1 MSQLYTPS
9 NAPIAFDNTPAP
21 SITGM
26 VPPTSG
32 GGDKT
37 PLLKCAAPVFT
48 AIHGTAEERMGL
60 DFIDVVIMGY
70 QVDGKSTRSLFVPGT
85 KFPICT
91 SANGDLPDPNSA
103 NPQAQ
108 NCSSCMKNQS
118 GSAADG
124 KGKACAFGTRI
135 AVVNASNPVDVLKM
149 RLTAGSMLGDSR
161 FNQAR
166 HTELIAVGRY
176 SLVDYLKFLAA
187 RNTTADA
194 VITRIAFDEKAKP
207 NANKVTFQA
216 VAHISPAMRDHLNHP
231 EFIDVAKLYTSNEPS
246 TRTFTAPVAAPVTA
260 PVVDQQAAMVEMRV
274 KMAEMAKALADAQ
287 AAATATVMAKALEKA
302 QAAAPA
308 PAPASADP
316 FASVVWD
323 NAAAPP
329 AWAQGFTPV

>member
-9 NAPIAFDNTPAP
+9 NAPISFDATAPAP

-32 GGDKT
+32 SGDKN

-48 AIHGTAEERMGL
+48 AIHGTVEERMGL
-60 DFIDVVIMGY
+60 DFIDVVMMGY

-166 HTELIAVGRY
+166 HVELIAQARY

-207 NANKVTFQA
+207 TANKVTFQA
-216 VAHISPAMRDHLNHP
+216 VAHISAAMREHLNKP
-231 EFIDVAKLYTSNEPS
+231 EFIDLAKLYTSNEPS
-246 TRTFTAPVAAPVTA
+246 TRTFTTPAPAPVAAPAPA
-260 PVVDQQAAMVEMRV
+260 PVVDQQGAVMAAMQAQ
-274 KMAEMAKALADAQ
+274 MAEMAKALAA
-287 AAATATVMAKALEKA
+287 A

-308 PAPASADP
+308 PVAAPAPAAAVAADP
-316 FASVVWD
+316 FAGIVWD

-329 AWAQGFTPV
+329 AWAQGFSPV